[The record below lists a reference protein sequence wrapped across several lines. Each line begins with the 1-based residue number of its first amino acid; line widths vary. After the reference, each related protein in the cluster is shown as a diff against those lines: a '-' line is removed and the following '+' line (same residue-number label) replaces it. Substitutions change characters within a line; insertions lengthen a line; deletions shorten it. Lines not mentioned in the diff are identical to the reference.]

1 MTTLGRV
8 AFRRG
13 YQQSPP
19 MIRNTYMQKSF
30 GPLLILIL
38 LVAALSSTTAA
49 AQSLARTHCGV
60 DSNQPWQRAFAN
72 TDEKQGWREYR
83 KIGDIPEVA
92 LGSSTYA
99 YLWLGPNNSLLIR
112 IEEPTEDFAIY
123 SDYCLDR
130 AGRLVQLK
138 FEVRTAWGWGYREER
153 SLSKGLSTPETS
165 EFFSTQTEQP
175 IPRPEMADD
184 IPEALRPRLYKRKS
198 QLPFAKLLSR

>member
-1 MTTLGRV
+1 
-8 AFRRG
+8 
-13 YQQSPP
+13 
-19 MIRNTYMQKSF
+19 MIRNTYKRKSF
-30 GPLLILIL
+30 RPLLILIL
-38 LVAALSSTTAA
+38 FVAGLTSSTAA

-60 DSNQPWQRAFAN
+60 DPNQPWQRVFAN

-83 KIGDIPEVA
+83 KVEEIPEVA
-92 LGSSTYA
+92 LGSGEYA
-99 YLWLGPNNSLLIR
+99 YLWLGPNHSLLIR

-130 AGRLVQLK
+130 AGRLVQLR

-153 SLSKGLSTPETS
+153 SLSKGLSMPKTS
-165 EFFSTQTEQP
+165 EFFSTQTEQS